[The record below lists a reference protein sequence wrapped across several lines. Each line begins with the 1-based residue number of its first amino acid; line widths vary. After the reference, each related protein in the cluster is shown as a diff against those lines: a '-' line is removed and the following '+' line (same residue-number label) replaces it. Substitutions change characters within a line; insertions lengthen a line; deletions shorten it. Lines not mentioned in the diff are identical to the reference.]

1 MWMIILVM
9 ATKASLSAVLYRNDE
24 TISPDIVWPDKAACD
39 TVLEQHL
46 LQYPAPPTAALVCLQ
61 VPDHISKK
69 YLRAK
74 KSPMIDA

>member
-9 ATKASLSAVLYRNDE
+9 ATKASLSAVLYRNDD
-24 TISPDIVWPDKAACD
+24 TITPDMVWPDKVACD

-61 VPDHISKK
+61 VPDHVSKK
-69 YLRAK
+69 YLRSK
-74 KSPMIDA
+74 KPSVIDA

>member
-24 TISPDIVWPDKAACD
+24 TISPDIVWPDKVSCD

-61 VPDHISKK
+61 VPDHVSKK
-69 YLRAK
+69 YLRSK
-74 KSPMIDA
+74 KPSVIDA